1 MKDVIM
7 QKLSHHR
14 TIVRSLLVLLL
25 ALCMGVAPAALA
37 DGPDGWQYDENGQKT
52 HWIQDGRPVTS
63 TLITDPA
70 DGEKYWLE
78 ADGTLARSKQI
89 YDPASDAWY
98 WVDADGTVAVD
109 KDVYIPEQGKWVR
122 YDSQGRMIKG
132 EDCRYGGWYYFDPIT
147 GAMAKGMRYIPS
159 NGGKWVY
166 YDWTTGQMAH
176 GERYV
181 DYDRE
186 HTGWYLFDP
195 VTGAMYHGF
204 TYIRSNGGKWVYY
217 DQTTGIMDHDLGYI
231 NGAWYYF
238 DHDTGKM
245 AHRMTYVPE
254 WNSYKYFDDIDGRW
268 NQGQESAD
276 WNSPSQ
282 EAAYPDLSRVR
293 NLNVQVSIANQQVY
307 VRDGD
312 SVIYTMIASTGVND
326 CTPRGTY
333 TVNGRG
339 ASFMNPDGMGANN
352 WVQFLGNYLFHSVPI
367 DRSGAYIVS
376 EAQKLGRPAS
386 HGCVRLTIPDSR
398 WLYDQLR
405 DGTRVTIY

>member
-1 MKDVIM
+1 MIHARR
-7 QKLSHHR
+7 S
-14 TIVRSLLVLLL
+14 TIHTSPKSQQLQGTLNTQGSFRILRIIEEAEMNGNHSIRSLRGFFNMLLVLLL
-25 ALCMGVAPAALA
+25 ALCIGIAPTALA
-37 DGPDGWQYDENGQKT
+37 DGTDGWQYDESGQKT

-122 YDSQGRMIKG
+122 YDSQGRMVKG

-195 VTGAMYHGF
+195 VTGAMQKGMRHLD
-204 TYIRSNGGKWVYY
+204 SNGGKWVYY
-217 DQTTGIMDHDLGYI
+217 DWITGIMAHGERYLNYDGEHTG
-231 NGAWYYF
+231 WYYF
-238 DHDTGKM
+238 DPVTGATSYGFVRLPDGRTVFYDRITGKM
-245 AHRMTYVPE
+245 VYG
-254 WNSYKYFDDIDGRW
+254 WQNIDGKRYYF
-268 NQGQESAD
+268 NTTTGALERQEEIVQPTTVWWVSSGEVYHTHRD
-276 WNSPSQ
+276 CPS
-282 EAAYPDLSRVR
+282 LSRSTHVYSGSLEQANHAGHTRLCR
-293 NLNVQVSIANQQVY
+293 NCEQ
-307 VRDGD
+307 
-312 SVIYTMIASTGVND
+312 
-326 CTPRGTY
+326 
-333 TVNGRG
+333 
-339 ASFMNPDGMGANN
+339 MG
-352 WVQFLGNYLFHSVPI
+352 
-367 DRSGAYIVS
+367 
-376 EAQKLGRPAS
+376 
-386 HGCVRLTIPDSR
+386 
-398 WLYDQLR
+398 
-405 DGTRVTIY
+405 